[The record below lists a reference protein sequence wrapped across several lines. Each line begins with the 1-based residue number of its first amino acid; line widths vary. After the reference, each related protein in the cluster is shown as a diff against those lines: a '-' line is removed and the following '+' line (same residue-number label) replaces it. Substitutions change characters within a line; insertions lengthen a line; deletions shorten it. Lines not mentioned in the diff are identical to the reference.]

1 MKVGVPKEIR
11 EGERRVAMSPDVVK
25 RFVKKGVDVV
35 IEHHAGVGSSVSD
48 EAFAATG
55 ARIVPDAA
63 SLYGEAD
70 VVLKVA
76 RPMTGNDGGEDELA
90 KIKPG
95 TILIGLLRPHENGS
109 AIEAYAKHRLTAFA
123 MEFLPRITRAQSMDA
138 LSSQSNLVGYKAVI
152 DAADAF
158 GKAMPMMM
166 TAAGTIAA
174 AKVLVLG
181 AGVAG
186 LQAIATARRLGGVV
200 WASDVRAAVKE
211 QVESL
216 GAKFVEVENS
226 EAESAE
232 TAGGYAHEMGEDYK
246 RRQSERIH
254 EVLRKT
260 DIAILTA
267 LIPGK
272 PAPVLITEEM
282 VRDMPDGAV
291 IVDIAAEAG
300 GNSALTEPGLVVE
313 KHGVTIIGHL
323 NFPARIAVDASAL
336 YARNL
341 FNFLDPHID
350 GESKSL
356 AIDWEDEIIQ
366 GALVTRNGAIVNP
379 ALAPQGG

>member
-25 RFVKKGVDVV
+25 RFAAKGVEVV
-35 IEHHAGVGSSVSD
+35 IEHHAGAGASLAD
-48 EAFAATG
+48 EKFVAAG
-55 ARIVPDAA
+55 ARIAPDAA
-63 SLYGEAD
+63 GVYAEAD

-76 RPMTGNDGGEDELA
+76 RPMTAGDGAEDELA

-95 TILIGLLRPHENGS
+95 TVLIGLLRPYESGP
-109 AIEAYAKHRLTAFA
+109 AIEAYAEHGLTAFA
-123 MEFLPRITRAQSMDA
+123 MESIPRITRAQGMDA
-138 LSSQSNLVGYKAVI
+138 LSSQSNLVGYKAAI

-200 WASDVRAAVKE
+200 SAFDVRAAVKE

-216 GAKFVEVENS
+216 GAKFVEVES
-226 EAESAE
+226 AETETAE
-232 TAGGYAHEMGEDYK
+232 TAGGYAREMSEDYK
-246 RRQSERIH
+246 RLQSERIH
-254 EVLRKT
+254 ETLKKMN
-260 DIAILTA
+260 IAISTA
-267 LIPGK
+267 LIPGR

-282 VRDMPDGAV
+282 VRDMPNGAV

-300 GNSALTEPGLVVE
+300 GNCALTEPGSVIE
-313 KHGVTIIGHL
+313 RHGVTIIGHT
-323 NFPARIAVDASAL
+323 NYPARIAVDASAL

-350 GESKSL
+350 AESKTF
-356 AIDWEDEIIQ
+356 AIDWEDEIVQ
-366 GALVTRNGAIVNP
+366 GALVARDGAVVNP
-379 ALAPQGG
+379 APAS

>member
-25 RFVKKGVDVV
+25 RFAAKGVEVV
-35 IEHHAGVGSSVSD
+35 IEHLAGAGASFAD
-48 EAFAATG
+48 EEFAAAG
-55 ARIVPDAA
+55 ARIAPDAA
-63 SLYGEAD
+63 SMYAEAD

-76 RPMTGNDGGEDELA
+76 RPMTAGDGGEDELA

-95 TILIGLLRPHENGS
+95 TVLIGLLRPYESGP
-109 AIEAYAKHRLTAFA
+109 AIEAYAKHGLTVFA
-123 MEFLPRITRAQSMDA
+123 MESIPRITRAQGMDA
-138 LSSQSNLVGYKAVI
+138 LSSQSSLVGYKAVI

-174 AKVLVLG
+174 ARVLVLG

-200 WASDVRAAVKE
+200 SAFDVRPAVKE

-216 GAKFVEVENS
+216 GAKFVEVES
-226 EAESAE
+226 AETDTAE
-232 TAGGYAHEMGEDYK
+232 TAGGYAREMSEDYK
-246 RRQSERIH
+246 RLQSERIH
-254 EVLRKT
+254 ETLKKMNM
-260 DIAILTA
+260 AISTA
-267 LIPGK
+267 LIPGR

-300 GNSALTEPGLVVE
+300 GNCALTEPGSVVE
-313 KHGVTIIGHL
+313 RHGVTVIGHT
-323 NFPARIAVDASAL
+323 NYAARIAVGASAF

-350 GESKSL
+350 AESETF
-356 AIDWEDEIIQ
+356 AIDWEDEIVQ
-366 GALVTRNGAIVNP
+366 GALVARDGAVVNP
-379 ALAPQGG
+379 APAS